1 MVRMRSAPARTSPC
15 ALRSVETMVSSARW
29 MPSSRSTMRA
39 SGEGIIPSRAC
50 GPMPPDV
57 TRILPSSPRAASI
70 CSSSAGAITL
80 RHVLAWQTTRT
91 VLATRVGQRT
101 VVRPATAHPRLQ
113 HLAEL
118 RAHGIDPTNRHRTAP
133 DGEVV
138 GRQLTRAHEVTF
150 RGVALTVTRQ
160 PLRQPE
166 LRTRLLVQRRRQRLE
181 RPRLARPEP
190 APPAPPP
197 PPPRPP

>member
-1 MVRMRSAPARTSPC
+1 
-15 ALRSVETMVSSARW
+15 
-29 MPSSRSTMRA
+29 SRSTMRA
-39 SGEGIIPSRAC
+39 SSEGIIPSRAC

-70 CSSSAGAITL
+70 CSSSACAITL

-101 VVRPATAHPRLQ
+101 VVRPAATHPRLQ

-118 RAHGIDPTNRHRTAP
+118 RTHGIDPANRHRAAT

-138 GRQLTRAHEVTF
+138 GRQLARADEVTF
-150 RGVALTVTRQ
+150 GGVALTVT
-160 PLRQPE
+160 
-166 LRTRLLVQRRRQRLE
+166 
-181 RPRLARPEP
+181 
-190 APPAPPP
+190 
-197 PPPRPP
+197 